1 MQHPAELSVHSYLR
15 KSIDG
20 KAGMSQEVIDKVA
33 DDIKEALHKQF
44 NSEKRKFKVRMSNVG
59 RPKCQ
64 LWLIRIILRKQSLYL
79 HHLRLT

>member
-33 DDIKEALHKQF
+33 EDIKEALHKQIY
-44 NSEKRKFKVRMSNVG
+44 SE
-59 RPKCQ
+59 
-64 LWLIRIILRKQSLYL
+64 IIELMN
-79 HHLRLT
+79 

>member
-33 DDIKEALHKQF
+33 EDIKEALHKQF
-44 NSEKRKFKVRMSNVG
+44 NSEKRKFKVIENNKIYFIITFSFY
-59 RPKCQ
+59 
-64 LWLIRIILRKQSLYL
+64 RILNKD
-79 HHLRLT
+79 

>member
-33 DDIKEALHKQF
+33 EDIKQLCEDWKEFKKKHVSY
-44 NSEKRKFKVRMSNVG
+44 SEG
-59 RPKCQ
+59 
-64 LWLIRIILRKQSLYL
+64 
-79 HHLRLT
+79 